1 LEVLLEN
8 PKEDRFR
15 RYQRRFFPFGILIIL
30 FIYML
35 IHAIGKADHQ
45 YFIYLAVIGLAISL
59 ACFFAKG
66 EFGK

>member
-1 LEVLLEN
+1 
-8 PKEDRFR
+8 
-15 RYQRRFFPFGILIIL
+15 
-30 FIYML
+30 ML